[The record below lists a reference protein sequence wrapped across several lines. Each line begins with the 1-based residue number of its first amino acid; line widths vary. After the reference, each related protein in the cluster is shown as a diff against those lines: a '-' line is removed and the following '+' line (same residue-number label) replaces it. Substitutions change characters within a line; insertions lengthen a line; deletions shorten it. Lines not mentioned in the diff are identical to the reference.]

1 MFFSLPRMYKI
12 GILSVITI
20 VIFSFAFYYFIQ
32 TVTEN
37 SVRSNLL
44 AEQIDRQRTA
54 TRSLSQHIGSD
65 LTLVMTVLDGLTNS
79 IYLEQGE
86 LYSEKV
92 KSVMEE
98 KYALINDLKYK
109 TINDIVDKIFIL
121 DSNDVVTAGLSQ
133 AGANQYLGADFS
145 QREWVKEAK
154 RDLKPV
160 FSKGFERQGIY
171 TIYIA
176 VPIINQ
182 ENNQYMGLI
191 GASIPTEKFFARY
204 GNVHDINS
212 QFLVLFD
219 KNGTILAVGADRS
232 LVGKN
237 FFGKTVQNFIAHNEI
252 LNNLTRTL
260 LSGNATYAIYDYG
273 RTERINTAQPILVQ
287 NIPTYFLEVVTPT
300 KVIFSKIAE
309 TLFTER
315 LKGYSLLVAV
325 FASIAA
331 LTIFLLKWSNIMEKE
346 VIKRTNALNK
356 SNVKLGVMS
365 HVLKNSNLSLQK
377 ANEQLSQN
385 DKLQKEFI
393 NMAAH
398 ELRTPIQPILG
409 LTDVLRDH
417 ISDSHQSKLLDIIMR
432 NARRLQRLSGDI
444 LDVSKIESSL
454 LKISKSPVD
463 LNEKIKTVIN
473 DIQNGYDTESNKN
486 VKFLFQPKD
495 SITVYADRDRIYQV
509 LSNLMNNAIKFTK
522 NGTVT
527 INTNLNHKTDNHN
540 KEAIVTITDTGSGI
554 APEIMPKLFSKFV
567 TSSQTGTGLGL
578 FISKGIIDAHG
589 GRIWAE
595 NNSNGVGASFSFSLP
610 LNHFN

>member
-1 MFFSLPRMYKI
+1 MFFSLPRIYKI

-20 VIFSFAFYYFIQ
+20 VIFSFALFYFIQ
-32 TVTEN
+32 SVTEN

-44 AEQIDRQRTA
+44 AEQIDRQRIA

-79 IYLEQGE
+79 IYLQQGE
-86 LYSEKV
+86 IYSEKA
-92 KSVMEE
+92 KSVMED
-98 KYALINDLKYK
+98 KYE
-109 TINDIVDKIFIL
+109 TINDKEYQTINEIVDKIFVL
-121 DSNDVVTAGLSQ
+121 DNNDVVTAGLSQ
-133 AGANQYLGADFS
+133 AGANRYLGADFS

-182 ENNQYMGLI
+182 ENSQYMGLI

-212 QFLVLFD
+212 QFLVIYD

-260 LSGNATYAIYDYG
+260 LSGNSSYAIYDYG

-287 NIPTYFLEVVTPT
+287 NTPTYFLEVVTPT
-300 KVIFSKIAE
+300 KEIFSKIGE

-325 FASIAA
+325 FAAVAA

-346 VIKRTNALNK
+346 VIKRTDALNK
-356 SNVKLGVMS
+356 SNVRLGVMS
-365 HVLKNSNLSLQK
+365 QDLRNSNLSLQK

-417 ISDSHQSKLLDIIMR
+417 ISDSHQSKLLDVIMR

-454 LKISKSPVD
+454 LKISKSPID
-463 LNEKIKTVIN
+463 LNEKIRTVIN
-473 DIQNGYDTESNKN
+473 DIQNGYDTESNNN
-486 VKFLFQPKD
+486 VKLFFQPKE

-509 LSNLMNNAIKFTK
+509 VSNLLNNAVKFTK

-527 INTNLNHKTDNHN
+527 VNTSLNHKTNNHN

-567 TSSQTGTGLGL
+567 TSSQNGTGLGL
-578 FISKGIIDAHG
+578 FISKGIIEAHG

-595 NNSNGVGASFSFSLP
+595 NNSNGMGASFSFSLP
-610 LNHFN
+610 LNHLN